1 MKDNRNSNGDQSR
14 GEEDS
19 RRKERGRE
27 CKSKNCNSCGAF
39 GFPTHSSFE
48 FPSYFHFLRG

>member
-1 MKDNRNSNGDQSR
+1 MEDNRNSDGDQSR

-27 CKSKNCNSCGAF
+27 CKNKGCNNCGAF